1 MSTVIFISIGFF
13 FSVPSLVFSLFFVF
27 VVVYLAD
34 ISFDAQLSSFVLPR

>member
-13 FSVPSLVFSLFFVF
+13 FCSLSRLFAFFVF

>member
-1 MSTVIFISIGFF
+1 MSTVIFISIGF
-13 FSVPSLVFSLFFVF
+13 FSVPSLVFSLFFAF